1 MKRTGILLL
10 HIGLFL
16 LTLITTL
23 WAGVTWQGGVVHLES
38 LGALARSLTAGAPY
52 AFGLIIFLSVHE
64 FGHYFASMRHGVQA
78 SLPFYIPVPPLPFLL
93 SLGTMG
99 AVIKIRDRMP
109 GTRALFDIGAAGP
122 LSGFAV
128 SLVLLAWGFGG
139 LPPEPAVTAPIP
151 LQAAGDGRLV
161 FGKNL
166 IWILME
172 RAIAPESHLLMSDLP
187 QYPLLFTGWIGT
199 FVTALNL
206 LPAGQ
211 LDGGHVTYSMFGR
224 RGHTLGAR
232 ATLVAILLLGL
243 PSSLDMLLPAML
255 PHTLTAWSWPG
266 WMLWAA
272 ILWKIIGTGHPPTM
286 YDQPLDTGRHA
297 LGWLT
302 ILLFLISFTP
312 VPFTLT

>member
-1 MKRTGILLL
+1 MKRTGSILL

-16 LTLITTL
+16 LTLLTTL
-23 WAGVTWQGGVVHLES
+23 WAGVTWQGGVVHYENMGTLASS
-38 LGALARSLTAGAPY
+38 LAIGAPY
-52 AFGLIIFLSVHE
+52 AFGLILFLSVHE

-128 SLVLLAWGFGG
+128 SLALLAWGFGS
-139 LPPEPAVTAPIP
+139 LPPEPLMMAPVPVT
-151 LQAAGDGRLV
+151 DGEGTLV

-172 RAIAPESHLLMSDLP
+172 QAIAPGHCLRMSDIP

-211 LDGGHVTYSMFGR
+211 LDGGHVTYAMFGR
-224 RGHTLGAR
+224 SGHKLGAR
-232 ATLVAILLLGL
+232 VTLGTIILFGL
-243 PSSLDMLLPAML
+243 PSSIDMLLPAML
-255 PHTLTAWSWPG
+255 PQALIAWSWPG

-272 ILWKIIGTGHPPTM
+272 ILWKVIGTAHPPTL
-286 YDQPLDTGRHA
+286 YDHPLDTGRNA

-302 ILLFLISFTP
+302 ILLFLLSFTP
-312 VPFTLT
+312 VPFTIA